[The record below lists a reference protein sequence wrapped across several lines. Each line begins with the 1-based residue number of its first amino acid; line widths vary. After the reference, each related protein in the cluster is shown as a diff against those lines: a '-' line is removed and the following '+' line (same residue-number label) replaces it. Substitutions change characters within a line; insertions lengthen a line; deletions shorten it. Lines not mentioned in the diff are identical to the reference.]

1 MFAGAKRN
9 IFIIVLLCFMMLV
22 AACSSNGSGADNAE
36 GAATTEPAEAASDPS
51 ATPVVESEPA
61 TRIITTAKGDIEVPS
76 NPQRVVVLYMLGDV
90 LAFDVTPV
98 GVSAVYEGA
107 AFEEALA
114 DVPQLGEW
122 FTPSQEAVLAL
133 DPDLIIVPSEETYEL
148 LKDIAPTVLLSYFD
162 APLEERIQQVGNVLG
177 KEHVVSEVLKQ
188 FNEKVEA
195 SKQKLADAGLLDKT
209 VTIVEGGKGTMGVVA
224 SKDYGRGSQIIY
236 EYLGMKAP
244 VKLQVEID
252 QATEATGIELSFEVL
267 SDYIGDY
274 VFRSSYEGMADLS
287 ENTVW
292 NSIPAV
298 KEGRLIEIGFG
309 LSYYNDIYSLDKQLD
324 YIVDSLLA
332 TVQ

>member
-1 MFAGAKRN
+1 MFASAKRN
-9 IFIIVLLCFMMLV
+9 VFIIALLCFIMLV
-22 AACSSNGSGADNAE
+22 TACSSGSNGAE
-36 GAATTEPAEAASDPS
+36 SS
-51 ATPVVESEPA
+51 ATITPPKETSEPSTTPDVELEPA
-61 TRIITTAKGDIEVPS
+61 TRVISTTKGDIEVPS

-90 LAFDVTPV
+90 LAFDVKPV
-98 GVSAVYEGA
+98 GVSGVYSGA

-122 FTPSQEAVLAL
+122 FTPSQEAVLSL
-133 DPDLIIVPSEETYEL
+133 DPDLIIVPSEETYEM

-162 APLEERIQQVGNVLG
+162 DPLEERIQQVGNVLG
-177 KEHVVSEVLKQ
+177 KEHIVNEVLSQ
-188 FNEKVEA
+188 FYDKVEV
-195 SKQKLADAGLLDKT
+195 SKQKLTDAGLLDKT
-209 VTIVEGGKGTMGVVA
+209 VTIVEGGKGSMTAVA

-244 VKLQVEID
+244 EKLQAEID
-252 QATEATGIELSFEVL
+252 KATEASGIELSFEVL
-267 SDYIGDY
+267 PEYIGDF

-287 ENTVW
+287 ESVVW

-298 KEGRLIEIGFG
+298 KEGRLIEISFG

-324 YIVDSLLA
+324 FIVDSLLA

>member
-1 MFAGAKRN
+1 MFAGSGRN
-9 IFIIVLLCFMMLV
+9 VFTIVLLCFIMLA
-22 AACSSNGSGADNAE
+22 AACSSGSNGAE
-36 GAATTEPAEAASDPS
+36 SAATTAPPKETSEPS
-51 ATPVVESEPA
+51 ASPVVESEPA
-61 TRIITTAKGDIEVPS
+61 TRVISTAKGEIEVPS

-98 GVSAVYEGA
+98 GVSAVYSGA
-107 AFEEALA
+107 AFEKALA

-122 FTPSQEAVLAL
+122 FKPSQEAVLAL
-133 DPDLIIVPSEETYEL
+133 NPDLIIVPSEETYEL
-148 LKDIAPTVLLSYFD
+148 MKDIAPTVLLSYFD
-162 APLEERIQQVGNVLG
+162 APLEERIRQVGDVLG
-177 KEHVVSEVLKQ
+177 KEHVVNEVLEQ
-188 FNEKVEA
+188 FYEKVEA

-209 VTIVEGGKGTMGVVA
+209 VTIVEGGNGSMGVVA

-244 VKLQVEID
+244 EKLQAEID
-252 QATEATGIELSFEVL
+252 MATEATGMELSFEVL
-267 SDYIGDY
+267 SEYIGDY

-287 ENTVW
+287 GNTVW